1 MESEELYVYSFIE
14 MFIILIKFYETKLK
28 IGCLLTGIFAQ
39 NSIVTMSGDS
49 SINGGWLDG
58 NYMQIIYQ
66 LLSIVVVA
74 LWSFIFT
81 FIILQVID
89 LLPFVRLKLT
99 EKEEEMY
106 FFFLLFKLNDNLYFK
121 FSF

>member
-1 MESEELYVYSFIE
+1 
-14 MFIILIKFYETKLK
+14 
-28 IGCLLTGIFAQ
+28 
-39 NSIVTMSGDS
+39 MSGDS

-58 NYMQIIYQ
+58 NYMQIVYQ

-106 FFFLLFKLNDNLYFK
+106 FFISIIKWYNYTILKFLFLNKSGGDWIELGEVSCKILFLYHFI
-121 FSF
+121 

>member
-74 LWSFIFT
+74 LWSFVLTFAILT
-81 FIILQVID
+81 FIGLI
-89 LLPFVRLKLT
+89 PFIKLKLT
-99 EKEEEMY
+99 AEEEEM
-106 FFFLLFKLNDNLYFK
+106 
-121 FSF
+121 

>member
-1 MESEELYVYSFIE
+1 MYIILE
-14 MFIILIKFYETKLK
+14 MFTILIKFYETKLK

-106 FFFLLFKLNDNLYFK
+106 FFFYY
-121 FSF
+121 

>member
-1 MESEELYVYSFIE
+1 
-14 MFIILIKFYETKLK
+14 
-28 IGCLLTGIFAQ
+28 
-39 NSIVTMSGDS
+39 MSGDS
-49 SINGGWLDG
+49 PINGGWLDG